1 MSNEN
6 GDTGDG
12 GDGGGDHWSASAP
25 EFARGWDQV
34 KNSDTQEDFYNRVG
48 ELRSHVGNSIR
59 IPGDDASAEDVQAFH
74 TKLQEKVP
82 GLMATPDMENEETI
96 SGLLKRM
103 GKPDDVSGYSDVS
116 GEELTF
122 NDGQLADMKTLA
134 HDLGLTKKQ
143 FEKLAN
149 KVGGENFKASD
160 VKTESNAA
168 NIKQIQTE
176 WGLSA
181 EAKYQET
188 VNFAK
193 AAGAPEALVNALIA
207 KEIDAPTVF
216 WLNSLAKGSSETTNV
231 SHQPN
236 NTSGN
241 VLTPMEA
248 QERINEMLG
257 NPEHAYHHGDTIA
270 RKRMHE
276 YMELANPEKYAS

>member
-1 MSNEN
+1 MSEEN
-6 GDTGDG
+6 SG
-12 GDGGGDHWSASAP
+12 GEGGGEHWSSAAP

-34 KNSDTQEDFYNRVG
+34 KNSETQEDFYNRVG

-59 IPGDDASAEDVQAFH
+59 IPGEDASAEDVQAFH

-82 GLMATPDMENEETI
+82 GLMATPDMDNEETLN
-96 SGLLKRM
+96 GLLKRM
-103 GKPDDVSGYSDVS
+103 GRPDDVSGYSDVS
-116 GEELTF
+116 GEELKF
-122 NDGQLADMKTLA
+122 NDGQLADMKGLA

-143 FEKLAN
+143 FEKLATI
-149 KVGGENFKASD
+149 VGGENFVSADKA
-160 VKTESNAA
+160 TESNAA
-168 NIKQIQTE
+168 NITAIQTE

-193 AAGAPEALVNALIA
+193 TAGAPEALVKALVA

-216 WLNSLAKGSSETTNV
+216 WLNALAKGSSEKSNI

-248 QERINEMLG
+248 QERINEMLR
-257 NPEHAYHHGDTIA
+257 NPDHAYHHGDTIA